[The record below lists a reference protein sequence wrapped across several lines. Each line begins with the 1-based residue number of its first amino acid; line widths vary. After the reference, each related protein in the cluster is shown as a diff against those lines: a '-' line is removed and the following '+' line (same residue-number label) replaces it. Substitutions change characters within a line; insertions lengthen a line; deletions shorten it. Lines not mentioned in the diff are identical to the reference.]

1 MVIDGTNVGDDIR
14 VYNTAGQLLNQVYA
28 QGKHGSYD
36 FGSGLHGQV
45 YIVCVNGK
53 AARILL

>member
-28 QGKHGSYD
+28 QGKHGSYG
-36 FGSGLHGQV
+36 FGRRQK
-45 YIVCVNGK
+45 Y
-53 AARILL
+53 